1 MSIINICKQLLRRK
15 HGQLNIFKVPVV
27 SAVVCSQ
34 LVALLFLVQWLLLLP
49 LCLRVFAFGLG
60 FLIKFFVAFLVL

>member
-1 MSIINICKQLLRRK
+1 M
-15 HGQLNIFKVPVV
+15 V

-34 LVALLFLVQWLLLLP
+34 VVVLLFLVQWLLLLP

-60 FLIKFFVAFLVL
+60 FVIKFFVAFLVL